1 MTWALLRHYWTN
13 SSEKDYSSNCGRGV
27 MQSERQRMGI
37 PCADPGHGR
46 SCDGDSAA
54 TESTSSSR
62 DADAAFEFDA
72 NRAIIEQAKGM
83 LMFMYGID
91 ADEAFQR
98 LREQSQ
104 QHNVKLRL
112 IAQQVSKDL
121 VELARSSSPSRRME
135 HDLLLRTAHQ
145 RVSDAAVRHSGDEA
159 ELGGRHA

>member
-1 MTWALLRHYWTN
+1 
-13 SSEKDYSSNCGRGV
+13 
-27 MQSERQRMGI
+27 MQAERQRMGI
-37 PCADPGHGR
+37 PCADPGHAR
-46 SCDGDSAA
+46 SGDGELAA
-54 TESTSSSR
+54 TQSTPSGVHT
-62 DADAAFEFDA
+62 DAAFEYDA

-121 VELARSSSPSRRME
+121 VGLARTSSSSRRME

-145 RVSDAAVRHSGDEA
+145 RISDAAVRHSDAEA